1 MLKSEKLR
9 KNDNNSNNRRA
20 ILLKRM
26 ERLVKQ
32 NKTIKE
38 KQINNKLNGKVKI
51 MQPLLLLSAGMDL
64 SDLLINHQIVIVLE
78 EDNSN

>member
-1 MLKSEKLR
+1 
-9 KNDNNSNNRRA
+9 
-20 ILLKRM
+20 M
-26 ERLVKQ
+26 EHLVKQ
-32 NKTIKE
+32 NKIIKE